1 MIIKAVDL
9 KKSFG
14 SVHALNNISLHIN
27 KGEIFGLVGPDGAG
41 KTTFIRTLLGLYAA
55 DSGEIELLGEK
66 TLEKVKERIGYVPQL
81 FSLYQDM
88 TVWENL
94 SLFGSLYQIRG
105 DLFTERANQL
115 LAMTWMDGF
124 KDRLA
129 GNLSGGMKQK
139 LALAAGLLHRPELLI
154 LDEPTTGVD
163 PVSRREFWQLLYRLN
178 KEGLTLIISTP
189 YMDEVE
195 LCHRLAF
202 FHQGSIRATGS
213 PAELLSSYP
222 YSLFSLTAGGLRG
235 LLPRF
240 RAFPAAD
247 AYLYGEELHIAL
259 RDRQQELPLLT
270 EYLDQLGLADYSL
283 TPINPTLE
291 DLFSVLSAGKE
302 GAP

>member
-1 MIIKAVDL
+1 MIIRADNV

-14 SVHALNNISLHIN
+14 RVEALKGISLLIN
-27 KGEIFGLVGPDGAG
+27 KGDIFGLVGPDGAG
-41 KTTFIRTLLGLYAA
+41 KTTFIRTVLGLYEA
-55 DSGEIELLGEK
+55 DSGQLELLGEK
-66 TLEKVKERIGYVPQL
+66 TPEKVKSKIGYVPQL

-94 SLFGSLYQIRG
+94 SLFGSLYEISG
-105 DLFTERANQL
+105 ELFTARANEL
-115 LAMTWMDGF
+115 LAMTWMDAF

-139 LALAAGLLHRPELLI
+139 LALAAGLLHRPDLLI

-178 KEGLTLIISTP
+178 KEGLTLVVSTP

-202 FHQGSIRATGS
+202 FHQGEIRAVGS
-213 PAELLSSYP
+213 PAELLSQYP
-222 YSLFSLTAGGLRG
+222 YKLFALSADGLRT

-240 RAFPAAD
+240 KYLPAKEF
-247 AYLYGEELHIAL
+247 YLYGEEMHIAL
-259 RDRQQELPLLT
+259 GKEEELALVKD
-270 EYLDQLGLADYSL
+270 YLAKAGIAGYSL
-283 TPINPTLE
+283 SPIQPTLE
-291 DLFSVLSAGKE
+291 DLFSVLSAKE
-302 GAP
+302 GGGA